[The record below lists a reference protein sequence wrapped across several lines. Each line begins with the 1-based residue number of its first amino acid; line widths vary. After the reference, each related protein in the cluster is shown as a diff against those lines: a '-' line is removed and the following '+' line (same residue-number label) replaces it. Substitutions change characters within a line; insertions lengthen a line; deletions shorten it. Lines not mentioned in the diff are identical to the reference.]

1 MSDLISQFG
10 DIKEKNNS
18 INAYITFSDLQKNQ
32 LIADGKLSGKTIAIK
47 DTISTAGLR
56 TTCASKMLENYV
68 PPFDAHVVTL
78 LKKHGA
84 IILGKANCDE
94 FAMGS
99 STEHSAFGATHN
111 PHNLECVPGGSS
123 GGSAAAVAGNLADLA
138 LGSDTGGSIRCPA
151 SFCGIVGLKPT
162 YGLISRYGL
171 IAYGNSLEQIGP
183 MAKTVS
189 DCALLLECISEYDNR
204 DSTCVKT
211 KNPEYTQHLDDD
223 IDNLKIAIPK
233 EFFGN
238 GTDKVVEQTVWDTI
252 KKLESEGAIIEE
264 ISIESVKYSLP
275 AYYIIAM
282 SEASSN
288 LARFDGLRYGLH
300 SEKSKDWNELF
311 SNNRKLG
318 FGFEVKRR
326 IMLGTFALSSGYFD
340 EYYIKAQRVRSLITS
355 DFKKVFDKFDVV
367 ITPTMP
373 TLPFKIGEKI
383 TDPLS
388 MYMSDVDTV
397 SANLAGIPSLSV
409 PCGSSNS
416 LPIGIQLMSNHFNEQ
431 TILNLGNKIEKLR
444 GMVK

>member
-1 MSDLISQFG
+1 MSDLISQFEN
-10 DIKEKNNS
+10 IKEKNKS
-18 INAYITFSDLQKNQ
+18 INAYISFSDIEKENINQ
-32 LIADGKLSGKTIAIK
+32 TGKLSGKTIAIK

-56 TTCASKMLENYV
+56 TTCASKMLENYI

-99 STEHSAFGATHN
+99 STEHSAFGPTHN
-111 PHNLECVPGGSS
+111 PNDLDRVPGGSS
-123 GGSAAAVAGNLADLA
+123 GGSGAAVAGNLADLA

-183 MAKTVS
+183 MAKNVY
-189 DCALLLECISEYDNR
+189 DCSLLLECISEYDKRDATCINR
-204 DSTCVKT
+204 KNIDYT
-211 KNPEYTQHLDDD
+211 KHLEED
-223 IDNLKIAIPK
+223 IKNLKIAVPR

-238 GTDKVVEQTVWDTI
+238 GTDEVVEKNIWATI
-252 KKLESEGAIIEE
+252 KKIEAEGAEIEE
-264 ISIESVKYSLP
+264 ININSLKYSLP

-300 SEKSKDWNELF
+300 IEKAHDWNDLF
-311 SNNRKLG
+311 SKNRKFG

-326 IMLGTFALSSGYFD
+326 IILGTFALSSGYFD
-340 EYYIKAQRVRSLITS
+340 EYYIKAQRVRSLIAN
-355 DFKKVFDKFDVV
+355 DFKRVFNKFDVIV
-367 ITPTMP
+367 SPTMP

-383 TDPLS
+383 TNPLS

-416 LPIGIQLMSNHFNEQ
+416 LPIGIQLMSNHFNEK
-431 TILNLGNKIEKLR
+431 TILNLGNKIEQFSGVAK
-444 GMVK
+444 

>member
-1 MSDLISQFG
+1 MSDLISQFE
-10 DIKEKNNS
+10 DIKENNNS

-32 LIADGKLSGKTIAIK
+32 LITDGKLSGKTIAIK
-47 DTISTAGLR
+47 DTISTLGLR

-99 STEHSAFGATHN
+99 STEHSAFGVTRN

-183 MAKTVS
+183 MAKTVY

-204 DSTCVKT
+204 DSTCIKT
-211 KNPEYTQHLDDD
+211 KNPEYTQHLNDD
-223 IDNLKIAIPK
+223 IDNLKIAVPK

-238 GTDKVVEQTVWDTI
+238 GTDKVVEQTVWDMI

-264 ISIESVKYSLP
+264 INIESVKYSLP

-300 SEKSKDWNELF
+300 SGKSKDWNELF

-355 DFKKVFDKFDVV
+355 DFKRVFDKFDVV

-431 TILNLGNKIEKLR
+431 TILNLGNKIEQL
-444 GMVK
+444 

>member
-1 MSDLISQFG
+1 MDNLISKFE
-10 DIKEKNNS
+10 DIKEQNNS
-18 INAYITFSDLQKNQ
+18 INAYITFSDLPEKQ
-32 LIADGKLSGKTIAIK
+32 LITDGKLSGKTIAIK
-47 DTISTAGLR
+47 DTISTLGLR

-99 STEHSAFGATHN
+99 STEHSAFGVTRN

-183 MAKTVS
+183 MAKTVY

-204 DSTCVKT
+204 DSTCIKT
-211 KNPEYTQHLDDD
+211 KNPEYTQHLNDD
-223 IDNLKIAIPK
+223 IDNLKIAVPK

-238 GTDKVVEQTVWDTI
+238 GTDKVVEQTVWDMI

-264 ISIESVKYSLP
+264 INIESVKYSLP

-300 SEKSKDWNELF
+300 SGKSKDWNELF

-355 DFKKVFDKFDVV
+355 DFKRVFDKFDVV

>member
-1 MSDLISQFG
+1 MSLLSSKFEE
-10 DIKEKNNS
+10 IKEKNKS
-18 INAYITFSDLQKNQ
+18 INAYITFSDLLENNSG
-32 LIADGKLSGKTIAIK
+32 GKLSGKTIAIK

-68 PPFDAHVVTL
+68 PPFDAHVVSL
-78 LKKHGA
+78 VKKQGA
-84 IILGKANCDE
+84 TILGKANCDE

-111 PHNLECVPGGSS
+111 PHDHERVPGGSS
-123 GGSAAAVAGNLADLA
+123 GGSAAAVAGNLADIA

-162 YGLISRYGL
+162 YGLVSRYGL
-171 IAYGNSLEQIGP
+171 VAYGNSLEQIGP
-183 MAKTVS
+183 MAKNVY
-189 DCALLLECISEYDNR
+189 DCALLLECISDYDRR
-204 DSTCVKT
+204 DATCVNG
-211 KNPEYTQHLDDD
+211 KNINYTESLNDD
-223 IDNLKIAIPK
+223 ISGLKIAVPR

-238 GTDKVVEQTVWDTI
+238 GTDPEVEKSVKNTI
-252 KKLESEGAIIEE
+252 DKLASEGAIVEE
-264 ISIESVKYSLP
+264 INIESIKYSLA

-300 SEKSKDWNELF
+300 SGKSKDWNELF
-311 SNNRKLG
+311 SNNRKSG

-340 EYYIKAQRVRSLITS
+340 EYYIKAQKVRSLITN
-355 DFKKVFDKFDVV
+355 DFKKIFSKFDAIVG
-367 ITPTMP
+367 PTMP
-373 TLPFKIGEKI
+373 TLPFKLGEKL

-397 SANLAGIPSLSV
+397 SANLAGIPSISI
-409 PCGSSNS
+409 PCAYSDK
-416 LPIGIQLMSNHFNEQ
+416 LPIGIQIMSSHFNEK
-431 TILNLGNKIEKLR
+431 TILNIGHKIEQIR
-444 GMVK
+444 GFDIE

>member
-1 MSDLISQFG
+1 MSLLSSKLEE
-10 DIKEKNNS
+10 IKEKNKS
-18 INAYITFSDLQKNQ
+18 INAYITFSDLSENNSE
-32 LIADGKLSGKTIAIK
+32 GKLSGKTIAIK

-68 PPFDAHVVTL
+68 PPFDAHVVSL
-78 LKKHGA
+78 VKKHGA
-84 IILGKANCDE
+84 TILGKANCDE

-111 PHNLECVPGGSS
+111 PHDLERVPGGSS
-123 GGSAAAVAGNLADLA
+123 GGSAAAVAGNLADIA

-162 YGLISRYGL
+162 YGLVSRYGL

-183 MAKTVS
+183 MAKTVY
-189 DCALLLECISEYDNR
+189 DCALLLECISDYDNR
-204 DSTCVKT
+204 DATCVNGKDI
-211 KNPEYTQHLDDD
+211 NYTESLDGD
-223 IDNLKIAIPK
+223 ISGLKIAIPR

-238 GTDKVVEQTVWDTI
+238 GTDPIVEKSVKNTI
-252 KKLESEGAIIEE
+252 DKLASEGAIIEE
-264 ISIESVKYSLP
+264 INIESIKYSLA

-300 SEKSKDWNELF
+300 SGKSKDWNELF
-311 SNNRKLG
+311 SNNRKSG

-340 EYYIKAQRVRSLITS
+340 EYYIKAQKVRSLITN
-355 DFKKVFDKFDVV
+355 DFNKIFSKFDVIV
-367 ITPTMP
+367 GPTMP
-373 TLPFKIGEKI
+373 TLPFKLGERT

-397 SANLAGIPSLSV
+397 SANLAGIPSISV
-409 PCGSSNS
+409 PCGYSDN
-416 LPIGIQLMSNHFNEQ
+416 LPIGIQIMSSHFNEK
-431 TILNLGNKIEKLR
+431 TILNIGHKIEQIR
-444 GMVK
+444 GFDIE

>member
-1 MSDLISQFG
+1 MSLLSSKFEE
-10 DIKEKNNS
+10 IKEKNKS
-18 INAYITFSDLQKNQ
+18 INAYITFSDLSENNSE
-32 LIADGKLSGKTIAIK
+32 GKLSGKTIAIK

-68 PPFDAHVVTL
+68 PPFDAHVVSL
-78 LKKHGA
+78 VKKHGA
-84 IILGKANCDE
+84 TILGKANCDE

-111 PHNLECVPGGSS
+111 PHDLERVPGGSS
-123 GGSAAAVAGNLADLA
+123 GGSAAAVAGNLADIA

-162 YGLISRYGL
+162 YGLVSRYGL

-183 MAKTVS
+183 MAKTVY
-189 DCALLLECISEYDNR
+189 DCALLLECISDYDNR
-204 DSTCVKT
+204 DATCVNGKDI
-211 KNPEYTQHLDDD
+211 NYTESLDGD
-223 IDNLKIAIPK
+223 ISGLKIAIPR
-233 EFFGN
+233 EFFGH
-238 GTDKVVEQTVWDTI
+238 GTDPVVEKSVKNTI
-252 KKLESEGAIIEE
+252 DKLALEGAIVEE
-264 ISIESVKYSLP
+264 INIESIKYSLA

-300 SEKSKDWNELF
+300 SGKSKDWNELF
-311 SNNRKLG
+311 SNNRKSG

-340 EYYIKAQRVRSLITS
+340 EYYIKAQKVRSLITN
-355 DFKKVFDKFDVV
+355 DFNKIFSKFDVIV
-367 ITPTMP
+367 GPTMP
-373 TLPFKIGEKI
+373 TLPFKLGERT

-397 SANLAGIPSLSV
+397 SANLAGIPSISV
-409 PCGSSNS
+409 PCGYSDK
-416 LPIGIQLMSNHFNEQ
+416 LPIGIQIMSSHFNEKA
-431 TILNLGNKIEKLR
+431 ILNIGCLLYTSPSPR
-444 GMVK
+444 D

>member
-1 MSDLISQFG
+1 MSNLLDEFEG
-10 DIKEKNNS
+10 IKEKNKS
-18 INAYITFSDLQKNQ
+18 INAYITFSQ
-32 LIADGKLSGKTIAIK
+32 LDDSISDGKLSGKTIAVK

-68 PPFDAHVVTL
+68 PPYDAHAVSL
-78 LKKHGA
+78 IKKHGA
-84 IILGKANCDE
+84 IIMGKANCDE

-99 STEHSAFGATHN
+99 STEHSAFGPTHN
-111 PHNLECVPGGSS
+111 PHDLERVPGGSS
-123 GGSAAAVAGNLADLA
+123 GGSAAAIAGGLADLA

-162 YGLISRYGL
+162 YGLVSRYGL

-183 MAKTVS
+183 MAKNVY
-189 DCALLLECISEYDNR
+189 DCALLLECISEYDDR
-204 DSTCVKT
+204 DATCIQT

-223 IDNLKIAIPK
+223 IGDLKIAVPK

-238 GTDKVVEQTVWDTI
+238 GTDRVVEQTVWDTI

-264 ISIESVKYSLP
+264 ISIESIKYSLP

-300 SEKSKDWNELF
+300 SEKSNDWNELF
-311 SNNRKLG
+311 SKNRKLG

-340 EYYIKAQRVRSLITS
+340 EYYVKAQHVRSLIAS
-355 DFKKVFDKFDVV
+355 NFKRVFNKFDVV
-367 ITPTMP
+367 ISPTMP

-431 TILNLGNKIEKLR
+431 TILNLGNKIEQFR

>member
-1 MSDLISQFG
+1 MSLLSSKFEE
-10 DIKEKNNS
+10 IKEKNKS
-18 INAYITFSDLQKNQ
+18 INAYITFSDLSENNSE
-32 LIADGKLSGKTIAIK
+32 GKLSGKTIAIK

-68 PPFDAHVVTL
+68 PPFDAHVVSL
-78 LKKHGA
+78 VKKQGA
-84 IILGKANCDE
+84 TILGKANCDE

-111 PHNLECVPGGSS
+111 PHDLERVPGGSS
-123 GGSAAAVAGNLADLA
+123 GGSAAAVAGNLADIA

-162 YGLISRYGL
+162 YGLVSRYGL
-171 IAYGNSLEQIGP
+171 VAYGNSLEQIGP
-183 MAKTVS
+183 MAKTVH
-189 DCALLLECISEYDNR
+189 DCALLLECISDYDNR
-204 DSTCVKT
+204 DATCVNG
-211 KNPEYTQHLDDD
+211 KNINYTEFLDGD
-223 IDNLKIAIPK
+223 ISGLKIAVPR

-238 GTDKVVEQTVWDTI
+238 GTDPVVEKSVKNTI
-252 KKLESEGAIIEE
+252 DKLASEGAIVEE
-264 ISIESVKYSLP
+264 INIESIKYSLA

-300 SEKSKDWNELF
+300 RGKSKDWNELF
-311 SNNRKLG
+311 SNNRKSG

-340 EYYIKAQRVRSLITS
+340 EYYIKAQKVRSLITN
-355 DFKKVFDKFDVV
+355 DFKRIFSKFDV
-367 ITPTMP
+367 IIGPTMP
-373 TLPFKIGEKI
+373 TLPFKLGEKT

-397 SANLAGIPSLSV
+397 SANLAGIPSISV
-409 PCGSSNS
+409 PCGYSDK
-416 LPIGIQLMSNHFNEQ
+416 LPIGIQIMSSHFNEK
-431 TILNLGNKIEKLR
+431 TILNIGHKIEQIR
-444 GMVK
+444 GFDIE

>member
-1 MSDLISQFG
+1 MSDLISQFE
-10 DIKEKNNS
+10 DIKENNNS

-32 LIADGKLSGKTIAIK
+32 LITDGKLSGKTIAIK
-47 DTISTAGLR
+47 DTISTLGLR

-99 STEHSAFGATHN
+99 STEHSAFGVTRN

-183 MAKTVS
+183 MAKTVY

-204 DSTCVKT
+204 DSTCIKT
-211 KNPEYTQHLDDD
+211 KNPEYTQHLNDD
-223 IDNLKIAIPK
+223 IDNLKIAVPK

-238 GTDKVVEQTVWDTI
+238 GTDKVVEQTVWDMI

-264 ISIESVKYSLP
+264 INIESVKYSLP

-300 SEKSKDWNELF
+300 SGKSKDWNELF

-355 DFKKVFDKFDVV
+355 DFKRVFDKFDVV

-431 TILNLGNKIEKLR
+431 TILNLGNKIEQLR

>member
-1 MSDLISQFG
+1 MSNLISQFE

-18 INAYITFSDLQKNQ
+18 INAYITFSDLPEKQ
-32 LIADGKLSGKTIAIK
+32 LITDGKLSGKTIAIK
-47 DTISTAGLR
+47 DTISTLGLR
-56 TTCASKMLENYV
+56 TTCASKMLETYV

-84 IILGKANCDE
+84 MILGKTNCDE

-99 STEHSAFGATHN
+99 STEHSAFGPTHN
-111 PHNLECVPGGSS
+111 PHDLERVPGGSS

-183 MAKTVS
+183 MAKTVY
-189 DCALLLECISEYDNR
+189 DCALLLECISEYDDR
-204 DSTCVKT
+204 DATCIQT

-223 IDNLKIAIPK
+223 IGDLKIAVPK

-238 GTDKVVEQTVWDTI
+238 GTDRVVEQTVWDTI

-264 ISIESVKYSLP
+264 ISIESIKYSLP

-300 SEKSKDWNELF
+300 SEKSNDWNELF
-311 SNNRKLG
+311 SKNRKLG

-340 EYYIKAQRVRSLITS
+340 EYYVKAQHVRSLIAS
-355 DFKKVFDKFDVV
+355 NFKRVFNKFDVV
-367 ITPTMP
+367 ISPTMP

-431 TILNLGNKIEKLR
+431 TILNLGNKIEQFR

>member
-1 MSDLISQFG
+1 MSLLSSKFEE
-10 DIKEKNNS
+10 IKEKNKS
-18 INAYITFSDLQKNQ
+18 INAYITFSDLSENNSE
-32 LIADGKLSGKTIAIK
+32 GKLSGKTIAIK

-68 PPFDAHVVTL
+68 PPFDAHVVSL
-78 LKKHGA
+78 VKKHGA
-84 IILGKANCDE
+84 TILGKANCDE

-111 PHNLECVPGGSS
+111 PHDLERVPGGSS
-123 GGSAAAVAGNLADLA
+123 GGSAAAVAGNLADIA

-162 YGLISRYGL
+162 YGLVSRYGL

-183 MAKTVS
+183 MAKTVY
-189 DCALLLECISEYDNR
+189 DCALLLECISDYDNR
-204 DSTCVKT
+204 DATCVNGKDI
-211 KNPEYTQHLDDD
+211 NYTESLDGD
-223 IDNLKIAIPK
+223 ISGLKIAIPR

-238 GTDKVVEQTVWDTI
+238 GTDPIVEKSVKNTI
-252 KKLESEGAIIEE
+252 DKLASEGAIIEE
-264 ISIESVKYSLP
+264 INIESIKYSLA

-300 SEKSKDWNELF
+300 SGKSKDWNELF
-311 SNNRKLG
+311 SNNRKSG

-340 EYYIKAQRVRSLITS
+340 EYYIKAQKVRSLITN
-355 DFKKVFDKFDVV
+355 DFKKIFSKFDVIV
-367 ITPTMP
+367 GPTMP
-373 TLPFKIGEKI
+373 TLPFKLGERT

-397 SANLAGIPSLSV
+397 SANLAGIPSISV
-409 PCGSSNS
+409 PCGYSDN
-416 LPIGIQLMSNHFNEQ
+416 LPIGIQIMSSHFNEK
-431 TILNLGNKIEKLR
+431 TILNIGHKIEQIR
-444 GMVK
+444 GFDIE

>member
-1 MSDLISQFG
+1 MSNLISQFE

-18 INAYITFSDLQKNQ
+18 INAYITFSDLPEKQ
-32 LIADGKLSGKTIAIK
+32 LITNGKLSGKTIAIK
-47 DTISTAGLR
+47 DTISTLGLR
-56 TTCASKMLENYV
+56 TTCASKMLETYV

-84 IILGKANCDE
+84 MILGKTNCDE

-99 STEHSAFGATHN
+99 STEHSAFGPTHN
-111 PHNLECVPGGSS
+111 PHDLERVPGGSS

-183 MAKTVS
+183 MAKTVY
-189 DCALLLECISEYDNR
+189 DCALLLECISEYDDR
-204 DSTCVKT
+204 DATCIQT

-223 IDNLKIAIPK
+223 IGDLKIAVPK

-238 GTDKVVEQTVWDTI
+238 GTDRVVEQTVWDTI

-264 ISIESVKYSLP
+264 ISIESIKYSLP

-300 SEKSKDWNELF
+300 SEKSNDWNELF
-311 SNNRKLG
+311 SKNRKLG

-340 EYYIKAQRVRSLITS
+340 EYYVKAQHVRSLIAS
-355 DFKKVFDKFDVV
+355 NFKRVFNKFDVV
-367 ITPTMP
+367 ISPTMP

-431 TILNLGNKIEKLR
+431 TILNLGNKIEQFR

>member
-1 MSDLISQFG
+1 MSDLISQFE
-10 DIKEKNNS
+10 DIKENNNS

-32 LIADGKLSGKTIAIK
+32 LITDGKLSGKTIAIK
-47 DTISTAGLR
+47 DTISTLGLR

-99 STEHSAFGATHN
+99 STEHSAFGVTRN

-183 MAKTVS
+183 MAKTVY

-204 DSTCVKT
+204 DSTCIKT
-211 KNPEYTQHLDDD
+211 KNPEYTQHLNDD
-223 IDNLKIAIPK
+223 IDNLKIAVPK

-238 GTDKVVEQTVWDTI
+238 GTDKVVEQTVWDMI

-264 ISIESVKYSLP
+264 INIESVKYSLP

-300 SEKSKDWNELF
+300 SGKSKDWNELF

-355 DFKKVFDKFDVV
+355 DFKRVFDKFDVV

>member
-1 MSDLISQFG
+1 MSNLISQFE

-18 INAYITFSDLQKNQ
+18 INAYITFSDLPKKQ
-32 LIADGKLSGKTIAIK
+32 LITDGKLSGKTIAIK
-47 DTISTAGLR
+47 DTISTLGLR
-56 TTCASKMLENYV
+56 TTCASKMLETYV

-84 IILGKANCDE
+84 MILGKTNCDE

-99 STEHSAFGATHN
+99 STEHSAFGPTHN
-111 PHNLECVPGGSS
+111 PHDLERVPGGSS

-183 MAKTVS
+183 MAKTVY
-189 DCALLLECISEYDNR
+189 DCALLLECISEYDDR
-204 DSTCVKT
+204 DATCIQT

-223 IDNLKIAIPK
+223 IGDLKIAVPK

-238 GTDKVVEQTVWDTI
+238 GTDRVVEQTVWDTI

-264 ISIESVKYSLP
+264 ISIESIKYSLP

-300 SEKSKDWNELF
+300 SEKSNDWNELF
-311 SNNRKLG
+311 SKNRKLG

-340 EYYIKAQRVRSLITS
+340 EYYVKAQHVRSLIAS
-355 DFKKVFDKFDVV
+355 NFKRVFNKFDVV
-367 ITPTMP
+367 ISPTMP

-431 TILNLGNKIEKLR
+431 TILNLGNKIEQFR

>member
-1 MSDLISQFG
+1 MSDLISQFE
-10 DIKEKNNS
+10 DIKENNNS

-32 LIADGKLSGKTIAIK
+32 LITDGKLSGKTIAIK
-47 DTISTAGLR
+47 DTISTLGLR

-99 STEHSAFGATHN
+99 STEHSAFGVTRN

-183 MAKTVS
+183 MAKTVY

-204 DSTCVKT
+204 DSTCIKT
-211 KNPEYTQHLDDD
+211 KNPEYTQHLNDD
-223 IDNLKIAIPK
+223 IDNLKIAVPK

-252 KKLESEGAIIEE
+252 KKLESEGVIIEE
-264 ISIESVKYSLP
+264 INIESVKYSLP

-300 SEKSKDWNELF
+300 SGKSKDWNELF

-355 DFKKVFDKFDVV
+355 DFKRVFDKFDVV

-431 TILNLGNKIEKLR
+431 TILNLGNKIEQLR

>member
-1 MSDLISQFG
+1 MSLLSSKFEE
-10 DIKEKNNS
+10 IKEKNKS
-18 INAYITFSDLQKNQ
+18 INAYITFSDLLENNP
-32 LIADGKLSGKTIAIK
+32 DGKLSGKTIAIK

-68 PPFDAHVVTL
+68 PPFDAHVVSL
-78 LKKHGA
+78 VKKHGA
-84 IILGKANCDE
+84 TILGKANCDE

-111 PHNLECVPGGSS
+111 PHDHERVPGGSS
-123 GGSAAAVAGNLADLA
+123 GGSAAAVAGNLADIA

-162 YGLISRYGL
+162 YGLVSRYGL
-171 IAYGNSLEQIGP
+171 VAYGNSLEQIGP
-183 MAKTVS
+183 MAKNVY
-189 DCALLLECISEYDNR
+189 DCALLLECISDYDRR
-204 DSTCVKT
+204 DATCINC
-211 KNPEYTQHLDDD
+211 KNLNYTESLNDD
-223 IDNLKIAIPK
+223 ISGLKIAVPR

-238 GTDKVVEQTVWDTI
+238 GTDPEVEKSVKNTI
-252 KKLESEGAIIEE
+252 DKLASEGAIVEE
-264 ISIESVKYSLP
+264 INIESIKYSLA

-300 SEKSKDWNELF
+300 SGKSKDWNGLF
-311 SNNRKLG
+311 SNNRKSG

-340 EYYIKAQRVRSLITS
+340 EYYIKAQKVRSLITN
-355 DFKKVFDKFDVV
+355 DFKKIFSKFDAIVG
-367 ITPTMP
+367 PTMP
-373 TLPFKIGEKI
+373 TLPFKLGEKL

-397 SANLAGIPSLSV
+397 SANLAGIPSISV
-409 PCGSSNS
+409 PCGYSDK
-416 LPIGIQLMSNHFNEQ
+416 LPIGIQIMSSHFNEK
-431 TILNLGNKIEKLR
+431 TILNIGHKIEQIR
-444 GMVK
+444 GFDIE

>member
-300 SEKSKDWNELF
+300 SGKSKDWNELF

>member
-1 MSDLISQFG
+1 MSDLISQFE
-10 DIKEKNNS
+10 DIKENNNS

-32 LIADGKLSGKTIAIK
+32 LITDGKLSGKTIAIK
-47 DTISTAGLR
+47 DTISTLGLR

-99 STEHSAFGATHN
+99 STEHSAFGVTRN

-183 MAKTVS
+183 MAKTVY

-204 DSTCVKT
+204 DSTCIKT
-211 KNPEYTQHLDDD
+211 KNPEYTQHLNDD
-223 IDNLKIAIPK
+223 IDNLKIAVPK

-238 GTDKVVEQTVWDTI
+238 GTDKVVEQTVWDMI

-264 ISIESVKYSLP
+264 INIESVKYSLP

-300 SEKSKDWNELF
+300 SGKSKDWNELF

>member
-1 MSDLISQFG
+1 MNDLISQFE
-10 DIKEKNNS
+10 DIKERNTS
-18 INAYITFSDLQKNQ
+18 INAYISF
-32 LIADGKLSGKTIAIK
+32 ADIEKQNVSKTGKLSGKTIAIK
-47 DTISTAGLR
+47 DTISTEGLR

-78 LKKHGA
+78 LKKHGV

-99 STEHSAFGATHN
+99 STEHSAFGPTHN
-111 PHNLECVPGGSS
+111 PNDLDRVPGGSS
-123 GGSAAAVAGNLADLA
+123 GGSGAAVAGNLADLA

-183 MAKTVS
+183 MAKNVH
-189 DCALLLECISEYDNR
+189 DCSLLLECISEHDSR
-204 DSTCVKT
+204 DATCIKRE
-211 KNPEYTQHLDDD
+211 PIEYTQHLDED
-223 IDNLKIAIPK
+223 IKNLKVAIPK

-238 GTDKVVEQTVWDTI
+238 GTDEVVEKNVWNTI
-252 KKLESEGAIIEE
+252 KKIEAEGAEIEE
-264 ISIESVKYSLP
+264 ITINSLKYSLP

-300 SEKSKDWNELF
+300 VDKANDWNDLF
-311 SNNRKLG
+311 SKNRKSG

-340 EYYIKAQRVRSLITS
+340 EYYIKAQKVRSLIAN
-355 DFKKVFDKFDVV
+355 DFQRVFRKFDV
-367 ITPTMP
+367 IISPTMP

-383 TDPLS
+383 TNPLS

-409 PCGSSNS
+409 PCGTYNS
-416 LPIGIQLMSNHFNEQ
+416 LPIGIQLMSNHFTEK
-431 TILNLGNKIEKLR
+431 TILNLGNKIEQFSGVDK
-444 GMVK
+444 

>member
-1 MSDLISQFG
+1 MDNLISKFE
-10 DIKEKNNS
+10 DIKEQNNS
-18 INAYITFSDLQKNQ
+18 INAYITFSDLPEKQ
-32 LIADGKLSGKTIAIK
+32 LITDGKLSGKTIAIK
-47 DTISTAGLR
+47 DTISTLGLR

-99 STEHSAFGATHN
+99 STEHSAFGVTRN

-183 MAKTVS
+183 MAKTVY

-204 DSTCVKT
+204 DSTCIKT
-211 KNPEYTQHLDDD
+211 KNPEYTQHLNDD
-223 IDNLKIAIPK
+223 IDNLKIAVPK

-252 KKLESEGAIIEE
+252 KKLESEGVIIEE
-264 ISIESVKYSLP
+264 INIESVKYSLP

-300 SEKSKDWNELF
+300 SGKSKDWNELF

-355 DFKKVFDKFDVV
+355 DFKRVFDKFDVV

-431 TILNLGNKIEKLR
+431 TILNLGNKIEQLR

>member
-1 MSDLISQFG
+1 MSDLISQFE
-10 DIKEKNNS
+10 DIKENNNS

-32 LIADGKLSGKTIAIK
+32 LITDGKLSGKTIAIK
-47 DTISTAGLR
+47 DTISTLGLR

-99 STEHSAFGATHN
+99 STEHSAFGVTRN

-183 MAKTVS
+183 MAKTVY

-204 DSTCVKT
+204 DSTCIKT
-211 KNPEYTQHLDDD
+211 KNPEYTQHLNDD
-223 IDNLKIAIPK
+223 IDNLKIAVPK

-238 GTDKVVEQTVWDTI
+238 GTDKVVEQTVWDMI

-264 ISIESVKYSLP
+264 INIESVKYSLP

-300 SEKSKDWNELF
+300 SGKSKDWNELF

-340 EYYIKAQRVRSLITS
+340 EYYIKAQHVRSLITS
-355 DFKKVFDKFDVV
+355 DFKRVFDKFDVV

-431 TILNLGNKIEKLR
+431 TILNLGNKIEQLR

>member
-1 MSDLISQFG
+1 MSDLISQFE
-10 DIKEKNNS
+10 DIKENNNS

-32 LIADGKLSGKTIAIK
+32 LITDGKLSGKTIAIK
-47 DTISTAGLR
+47 DTISTLGLR

-99 STEHSAFGATHN
+99 STEHSAFGVTRN

-183 MAKTVS
+183 MAKTVY

-223 IDNLKIAIPK
+223 IDNLKIAVPK

-238 GTDKVVEQTVWDTI
+238 GTDKVVEQTVWDMI

-264 ISIESVKYSLP
+264 INIESVKYSLP

-300 SEKSKDWNELF
+300 SGKSKDWNELF

-355 DFKKVFDKFDVV
+355 DFKRVFDKFDVV

>member
-1 MSDLISQFG
+1 MSLLSSKFEE
-10 DIKEKNNS
+10 IKEKNKS
-18 INAYITFSDLQKNQ
+18 INAYITFSDLSENNSE
-32 LIADGKLSGKTIAIK
+32 GKLSGKTIAIK

-68 PPFDAHVVTL
+68 PPFDAHVVSL
-78 LKKHGA
+78 VKKHGA
-84 IILGKANCDE
+84 TILGKANCDE

-111 PHNLECVPGGSS
+111 PHDLERVPGGSS
-123 GGSAAAVAGNLADLA
+123 GGSAAAVAGNLADIA

-162 YGLISRYGL
+162 YGLVSRYGL

-183 MAKTVS
+183 MAKTVY
-189 DCALLLECISEYDNR
+189 DCALLLECISDYDNR
-204 DSTCVKT
+204 DATCVNGKDI
-211 KNPEYTQHLDDD
+211 NYTESLDGD
-223 IDNLKIAIPK
+223 ISGLKIAIPR

-238 GTDKVVEQTVWDTI
+238 GTDPIVEKSVKNTI
-252 KKLESEGAIIEE
+252 DKLASEGAIIEE
-264 ISIESVKYSLP
+264 INIESIKYSLA

-300 SEKSKDWNELF
+300 SGKSKDWNELF
-311 SNNRKLG
+311 SNNRKSG

-340 EYYIKAQRVRSLITS
+340 EYYIKAQKVRSLITN
-355 DFKKVFDKFDVV
+355 DFNKIFSKFDVIV
-367 ITPTMP
+367 GPTMP
-373 TLPFKIGEKI
+373 TLPFKLGERT

-397 SANLAGIPSLSV
+397 SANLAGIPSISV
-409 PCGSSNS
+409 PCGYSDN
-416 LPIGIQLMSNHFNEQ
+416 LPIGIQIMSSHFNEK
-431 TILNLGNKIEKLR
+431 TILNIGHKIEQIR
-444 GMVK
+444 GFDIE

>member
-1 MSDLISQFG
+1 MSNLISQFE

-18 INAYITFSDLQKNQ
+18 INAYITFSDLPEKQ
-32 LIADGKLSGKTIAIK
+32 LITDGKLSGKTIAIK
-47 DTISTAGLR
+47 DTISTLGLR
-56 TTCASKMLENYV
+56 TTCASKMLETYV
-68 PPFDAHVVTL
+68 PPFDAHVITL

-84 IILGKANCDE
+84 MILGKTNCDE

-99 STEHSAFGATHN
+99 STEHSAFGPTHN
-111 PHNLECVPGGSS
+111 PHDLERVPGGSS

-183 MAKTVS
+183 MAKTVY
-189 DCALLLECISEYDNR
+189 DCALLLECISEYDDR
-204 DSTCVKT
+204 DATCIQT

-223 IDNLKIAIPK
+223 IGDLKIAVPK

-238 GTDKVVEQTVWDTI
+238 GTDRVVEQTVWDTI

-264 ISIESVKYSLP
+264 ISIESIKYSLP

-300 SEKSKDWNELF
+300 SEKSNDWNELF
-311 SNNRKLG
+311 SKNRKLG

-340 EYYIKAQRVRSLITS
+340 EYYVKAQHVRSLIAS
-355 DFKKVFDKFDVV
+355 NFKRVFNKFDVV
-367 ITPTMP
+367 ISPTMP

-431 TILNLGNKIEKLR
+431 TILNLGNKIEQFR

>member
-1 MSDLISQFG
+1 M
-10 DIKEKNNS
+10 
-18 INAYITFSDLQKNQ
+18 
-32 LIADGKLSGKTIAIK
+32 
-47 DTISTAGLR
+47 
-56 TTCASKMLENYV
+56 
-68 PPFDAHVVTL
+68 
-78 LKKHGA
+78 
-84 IILGKANCDE
+84 
-94 FAMGS
+94 
-99 STEHSAFGATHN
+99 
-111 PHNLECVPGGSS
+111 
-123 GGSAAAVAGNLADLA
+123 
-138 LGSDTGGSIRCPA
+138 
-151 SFCGIVGLKPT
+151 
-162 YGLISRYGL
+162 
-171 IAYGNSLEQIGP
+171 
-183 MAKTVS
+183 
-189 DCALLLECISEYDNR
+189 
-204 DSTCVKT
+204 
-211 KNPEYTQHLDDD
+211 
-223 IDNLKIAIPK
+223 KIAVPK

-238 GTDKVVEQTVWDTI
+238 GTDRVVEQTVWDTI

-264 ISIESVKYSLP
+264 ISIESIKYSLP

-300 SEKSKDWNELF
+300 SEKSNDWNELF
-311 SNNRKLG
+311 SKNRKLG

-340 EYYIKAQRVRSLITS
+340 EYYVKAQHVRSLIAS
-355 DFKKVFDKFDVV
+355 NFKRVFNKFDVV
-367 ITPTMP
+367 ISPTMP

-431 TILNLGNKIEKLR
+431 TILNLGNKIEQFQ

>member
-1 MSDLISQFG
+1 MSDLISQFE
-10 DIKEKNNS
+10 DIKENNNS

-32 LIADGKLSGKTIAIK
+32 LITDGKLSGKTIAIK
-47 DTISTAGLR
+47 DTISTLGLR

-99 STEHSAFGATHN
+99 STEHTAFGVTRN

-183 MAKTVS
+183 MAKTVY

-204 DSTCVKT
+204 DSTCIKT
-211 KNPEYTQHLDDD
+211 KNPEYTQHLNDD
-223 IDNLKIAIPK
+223 IDNLKIAVPK

-238 GTDKVVEQTVWDTI
+238 GTDKVVEQTVWDMI

-264 ISIESVKYSLP
+264 INIESVKYSLP

-300 SEKSKDWNELF
+300 SGKSKDWNELF

-355 DFKKVFDKFDVV
+355 DFKRVFDKFDVV

-431 TILNLGNKIEKLR
+431 TILNLGNKIEQLR